1 MKVVVSQFEGI
12 DNTPGLPLAAGC
24 IVAAAKSDPRLSG
37 ARFSIHVERRA
48 VDRAVAAY
56 DKPDVLGFSLYPWNT
71 AYSLDVARAARAAY
85 PRCLVV
91 AGGPAVPRRPAS
103 ARRFLDEHTQVD
115 ALVLSEGE
123 IVFRDLLAAHLRQ
136 EGLDGVGGIAWRR
149 RGEVRLTDVPVRVQD
164 FSETASPY
172 LDGTF
177 DALVAEDRARFSMAL
192 LETNRGCPFSCTF
205 CDWSLTRQVVEFP
218 LDRVLR
224 ELDWIAAH
232 RFSHVCITDANF
244 GIRPRDHDI
253 ARRMAELKARTG
265 HPSYCYFYLTKNNH
279 RRNLG
284 TIEILHRAGIGCCV
298 GLAVQDFDDGVL
310 EAVKRD
316 NIQSGESMRLRDIC
330 AERGIATRNE
340 LIFGL
345 PKQTFRSFARTVA
358 QAMPPYPHHS
368 FVVFQCRLLDNTEL
382 ASPASR
388 EEFGIETRR
397 VRWRSANPSWDPVL
411 EEYQDLVVGTKDMP
425 TEEWRRTYRFVALAS
440 AVYNLRLLRAVL
452 HWLGEA
458 LGVDVVD
465 YLAFL
470 CDRTLPPGDTRF
482 AAVGRLVDGYLDSIL
497 ACGPFTLPH
506 ALTGAAPLEVA
517 DAVAVTALA
526 APGAF
531 LREAE
536 EHTRRFLEERRLDT
550 SAIAE
555 LFRFQDLITPR
566 FGQGEPVTIEVE
578 LDWPAYMKAGARGAP
593 EARPLRVTY
602 VPPAYVS
609 LPEFERFA
617 TTHLACMNADA
628 GTGQLTAE
636 VPAGSSRT
644 G

>member
-1 MKVVVSQFEGI
+1 
-12 DNTPGLPLAAGC
+12 
-24 IVAAAKSDPRLSG
+24 
-37 ARFSIHVERRA
+37 
-48 VDRAVAAY
+48 
-56 DKPDVLGFSLYPWNT
+56 
-71 AYSLDVARAARAAY
+71 
-85 PRCLVV
+85 
-91 AGGPAVPRRPAS
+91 GPAVPRRPAS

-115 ALVLSEGE
+115 ALVMSEGE
-123 IVFRDLLAAHLRQ
+123 MTFRDLLVAHVRQ
-136 EGLDGVGGIAWRR
+136 EGLDGVGGIAWRH
-149 RGEVRLTDVPVRVQD
+149 RGEVRLTAAPVRVQD
-164 FSETASPY
+164 FSETVSPY

-224 ELDWIAAH
+224 ELDWISAH
-232 RFSHVCITDANF
+232 QFGHVCITDANF

-253 ARRMAELKARTG
+253 ARRMAELKDRTG
-265 HPSYCYFYLTKNNH
+265 HPSFCYFYLTKNNH

-284 TIEILHRAGIGCCV
+284 TIEILHEAGIGCCV
-298 GLAVQDFDDGVL
+298 GLAVQDFDDDVL
-310 EAVKRD
+310 AAVKRD
-316 NIQSGESMRLRDIC
+316 NIQSGESIRLRDIC

-345 PKQTFRSFARTVA
+345 PKQTFGSFTRTVA
-358 QAMPPYPHHS
+358 QAMPPHPRHS

-382 ASPASR
+382 ASPASI

-397 VRWRSANPSWDPVL
+397 VRWRSANPGWDAVI

-425 TEEWRRTYRFVALAS
+425 IDEWRHTYRFVALAG
-440 AVYNLRLLRAVL
+440 AAYNVRLLRVVL

-458 LGVDVVD
+458 LGVDLVD

-470 CDRTLPPGDTRF
+470 CERTRERGDTSF

-497 ACGPFTLPH
+497 ACGPFTLSH
-506 ALTGAAPLEVA
+506 ELMGEAPLEVA
-517 DAVAVTALA
+517 DAIAVTVLA
-526 APGAF
+526 APDAF

-536 EHTRRFLEERRLDT
+536 EHTRRFLAERGLDT

-555 LFRFQDLITPR
+555 LFRFQGLLTPR
-566 FGQGEPVTIEVE
+566 FGHGAPVTIEVE
-578 LDWPAYMKAGARGAP
+578 RDWAAYATEGARGAP
-593 EARPLRVTY
+593 EARPRRLTY
-602 VPPAYVS
+602 VPPAYVR

-617 TTHLACMNADA
+617 ATHLACVSADA
-628 GTGQLTAE
+628 GTGHMTAE
-636 VPAGSSRT
+636 APLPRHAAAPAHADGAS
-644 G
+644 